1 MDGGGVGGGPL
12 HGYFHAHGAFVVVS
26 FEVYDLVVDRVG
38 LLGGIEVFN
47 VVSQAVLVAVGDG
60 AVALGLLVRGVLAA
74 GDFVAFVGGEVA
86 FVGQRDAQA
95 LVEESHLLEA
105 LT

>member
-1 MDGGGVGGGPL
+1 M
-12 HGYFHAHGAFVVVS
+12 
-26 FEVYDLVVDRVG
+26 
-38 LLGGIEVFN
+38 
-47 VVSQAVLVAVGDG
+47 LVAVGDG
-60 AVALGLLVRGVLAA
+60 AVALGLLVRGIIAA